1 MKYIKSKQCLN
12 LWKIYH
18 DDTNTYETAVVSFDE
33 PSAYGIN
40 NGKIS
45 KLYIKRIDNNKTV
58 CNYGRGFD
66 LQPAKEVKAFYNEII
81 NKLN

>member
-1 MKYIKSKQCLN
+1 MKYIRSEQGFN

-18 DDTNTYETAVVSFDE
+18 DDTDTYEAAIVSFDK
-33 PSAYGIN
+33 PSVYGIN

-45 KLYIKRIDNNKTV
+45 KLYIKRLNNNKTV
-58 CNYGRGFD
+58 CNYDRGFD
-66 LQPAKEVKAFYNEII
+66 IQPMEEVKAFYDEII

>member
-1 MKYIKSKQCLN
+1 MKYIRSEQGFN

-18 DDTNTYETAVVSFDE
+18 DDTNTYEAAIVSFDK
-33 PSAYGIN
+33 PSVYGIN

-45 KLYIKRIDNNKTV
+45 KLYINRIDNNKSV
-58 CNYGRGFD
+58 CEYDRGFGMM
-66 LQPAKEVKAFYNEII
+66 PTEEVKAFYNEII